1 MSIEQF
7 EGVFVDV
14 NACEIVVMLFL
25 QVLLHPKGHIIHP
38 NDIGLVISSDIH
50 VAFAI
55 SKYGNK
61 NATSQLCSSF
71 LRGKALKAQYSHY
84 QVSTEVESVINRW
97 KRTGTVTTLNTNRD
111 SVVLDPTIQDGDETL
126 EDATSTKVGLNL
138 ESQLRSTINRN
149 LVANEEANMLKSRP
163 GPVDLEAFPGW
174 LNKLYG
180 VYVDVSPGSISV

>member
-1 MSIEQF
+1 M
-7 EGVFVDV
+7 
-14 NACEIVVMLFL
+14 
-25 QVLLHPKGHIIHP
+25 LLHPKGHIIHP
-38 NDIGLVISSDIH
+38 HDIGLVISRDIH

-111 SVVLDPTIQDGDETL
+111 SVILDPTIQAGDKAL
-126 EDATSTKVGLNL
+126 EDTMNL
-138 ESQLRSTINRN
+138 ETQLRSTITRN
-149 LVANEEANMLKSRP
+149 LVANEEANMRKSRL
-163 GPVDLEAFPGW
+163 GSVDLEAFPGS
-174 LNKLYG
+174 LNKHYG
-180 VYVDVSPGSISV
+180 VYDDVSPGSIGVQSLLIKIR

>member
-1 MSIEQF
+1 M
-7 EGVFVDV
+7 
-14 NACEIVVMLFL
+14 
-25 QVLLHPKGHIIHP
+25 LLHPKGHIIHP
-38 NDIGLVISSDIH
+38 DDIGLVISRDIH

-111 SVVLDPTIQDGDETL
+111 SIVLDPTLQDGDETL
-126 EDATSTKVGLNL
+126 EDATGTKAVFNL
-138 ESQLRSTINRN
+138 EAQLRSTINRN
-149 LVANEEANMLKSRP
+149 LVANAEANM
-163 GPVDLEAFPGW
+163 VDLEAFPGW
-174 LNKLYG
+174 LNKHYG
-180 VYVDVSPGSISV
+180 VYVDVSPGSIGVQLLLMKIRSKTKLTLSKSCISE